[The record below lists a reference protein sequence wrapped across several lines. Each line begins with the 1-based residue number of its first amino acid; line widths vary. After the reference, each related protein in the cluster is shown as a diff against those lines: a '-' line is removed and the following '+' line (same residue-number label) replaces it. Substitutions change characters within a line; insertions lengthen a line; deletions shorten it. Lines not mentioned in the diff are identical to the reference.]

1 MSDAAPTRA
10 ARVAITLMLLSLLG
24 STASEKATSAEDT
37 SWMAPLQQQYG
48 WDASELRNKM
58 HQGDATTYELG
69 TPNYQILNPEDEP
82 EYITADQPHY
92 QEMLRRLTSSSNG
105 SHTID
110 MTMPST
116 ISSASAVASASG
128 SASASDE
135 PKEVKWEKLQKRS
148 FNQPAVDSGHEE
160 PVEAVP
166 LDERSH
172 RPRIQVYAGA
182 KPFQTLIANL
192 S

>member
-1 MSDAAPTRA
+1 MSDAAPTRPT
-10 ARVAITLMLLSLLG
+10 RLTITLLLLALLG
-24 STASEKATSAEDT
+24 SIASEKPSSVEDT
-37 SWMAPLQQQYG
+37 AWMAPLQQQYG
-48 WDASELRNKM
+48 WDASELKNKVQ
-58 HQGDATTYELG
+58 QGDVTTYELG

-92 QEMLRRLTSSSNG
+92 QEMLQRLTNSSNG

-116 ISSASAVASASG
+116 ISSASASASG
-128 SASASDE
+128 SATASDE

-148 FNQPAVDSGHEE
+148 FEQPSIGSASQNH
-160 PVEAVP
+160 VEAMH
-166 LDERSH
+166 LNERSH
-172 RPRIQVYAGA
+172 HPRIQVYAGA